1 VSNDRLAVEGWLVEA
16 THLVAG
22 VAVVQHLL
30 VGVATEQECCVAITN
45 SGHDGSYTSIV
56 PRRRLLTADILA
68 VRLREGE
75 VRLLLHSKDLDG
87 ASLA

>member
-1 VSNDRLAVEGWLVEA
+1 VEA
-16 THLVAG
+16 TQLLAG
-22 VAVVQHLL
+22 IAVVQHYII
-30 VGVATEQECCVAITN
+30 GVATEQECCVAITT

-56 PRRRLLTADILA
+56 PRRRLLTADMLA